1 MRISLQYTGVQGTC
15 PLSGPSANS
24 DPTKHVAALDQEGD
38 RLIHMSWAPR
48 TLQVFEVGM
57 TQFRLFRAE
66 MSNDNLDAPSNPTEI
81 IRFISSLSLKKKAT
95 ATINAYIS
103 AVSNWHKCLSYE
115 DPCSNFLVKQA
126 LKGTAKALTAPDIR
140 EPITID
146 LLHKLS
152 CALHSVCY
160 SIHEAKMYKSLF
172 CLAFFGLFR
181 IGELIC
187 TNKKTAQKGVLQ
199 INDIAFR
206 DNSMKIM
213 IRFSKTDQLGKST
226 TMIIEGNP
234 SSTLCPVQAA
244 KEFIESRGQY
254 AGPLFCHFNR
264 LFLSRFQFNKVLS
277 SALKFIQ
284 SEKHIRSHSFRIGGA
299 THAICK
305 GMT

>member
-1 MRISLQYTGVQGTC
+1 
-15 PLSGPSANS
+15 
-24 DPTKHVAALDQEGD
+24 
-38 RLIHMSWAPR
+38 
-48 TLQVFEVGM
+48 M
-57 TQFRLFRAE
+57 TQFRNFRAE
-66 MSNDNLDAPSNPTEI
+66 TGNNNIDAPSHPTEM

-95 ATINAYIS
+95 ATITTYVS
-103 AVSNWHKCLSYE
+103 AVSNWHKCNSYE
-115 DPCSNFLVKQA
+115 DPCANFLVKRA
-126 LKGTAKALTAPDIR
+126 LKGAAKALTAPNIR

-152 CALHSVCY
+152 RALHNVCY
-160 SIHEAKMYKSLF
+160 SSHEAKMFKSVF

-187 TNKKTAQKGVLQ
+187 TNKKTAQRGVLK
-199 INDIAFR
+199 INDIAFK
-206 DNSMKIM
+206 DNSMKIV

-234 SSTLCPVQAA
+234 MSTLCPVQAA
-244 KEFIESRGQY
+244 KDFIESRGQY

-277 SALKFIQ
+277 SALKFIN
-284 SEKHIRSHSFRIGGA
+284 SEKHIRPHSFRIGGA

-305 GMT
+305 GMTYEKVQEMGRWQSDSAKKYIRIPIINVLSLT